1 MALQTLIAS
10 LKCKKKIMYA
20 FDEVRGIMDLPLHDT
35 GGLMGTFLSG
45 VSAST
50 CADRLSPFCSW
61 D

>member
-1 MALQTLIAS
+1 
-10 LKCKKKIMYA
+10 MYA